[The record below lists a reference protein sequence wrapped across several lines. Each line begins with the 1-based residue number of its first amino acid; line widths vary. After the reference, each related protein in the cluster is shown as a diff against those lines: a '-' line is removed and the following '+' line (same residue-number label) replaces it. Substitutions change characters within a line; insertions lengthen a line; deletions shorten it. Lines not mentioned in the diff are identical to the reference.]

1 MLLKVCIYDRLLEA
15 SVSGHMYI
23 FFREHWFRKNNNCLD
38 ARLSLLLR
46 CLQAF
51 DSETTV
57 VEVKETI
64 HDNYNSLM
72 TANVE
77 TNHMTV

>member
-1 MLLKVCIYDRLLEA
+1 MLLKVCNYERLLEA

-51 DSETTV
+51 DSAP
-57 VEVKETI
+57 
-64 HDNYNSLM
+64 L
-72 TANVE
+72 
-77 TNHMTV
+77 